1 MKYVMTQLSENASA
15 RFGSATALITDDR
28 TLTFKDLNG
37 LVSKF
42 AGGLAALG
50 IRAGDRV
57 VLYLA
62 NQWEWVV
69 AYHAIARAGAV
80 VIPANFLLSVDE
92 VAYITAD
99 CNAVALIGPHDRC
112 QAIQAHDNVQVQHF
126 VYTRGNGADIRFAT
140 SRFKCFETLLENAP
154 LAPVARQPSDLF
166 SIGYTSG
173 TTGRP
178 KGAMLS
184 HQAVYLS
191 TALTATLH
199 VRHEGERVVS
209 ALPFPHVYGNVVLQA
224 CLLAGMTLITAPRFS
239 AEWALDAIERYKAT
253 LFEGVPTM
261 YYYMLGHEALER
273 ADLSSLTRCT
283 VGGQNLPISKH
294 DAITRIFGCP
304 LLELWGMTELA
315 GPALSHSPYVPGPL
329 GSVGQALPGI
339 EVRVVSD
346 VDTSVEMHTGQPGEL
361 LVRGP
366 TVMSGYYGLT
376 EASAGSL
383 LEGGWLRTGDIATV
397 DDRGYVHI
405 VDRLK
410 DMIITAGYKIYP
422 AEIEQVL
429 SSHPGIAMAAV
440 ASVQDEL
447 KGEIA
452 KAFVV
457 LNPGVE
463 LSQAQ
468 VLEHCRKELA
478 AYKVPKAVE
487 FRYELPTTPS
497 GKILRRC
504 LRT

>member
-1 MKYVMTQLSENASA
+1 MLPNLQ
-15 RFGSATALITDDR
+15 
-28 TLTFKDLNG
+28 
-37 LVSKF
+37 
-42 AGGLAALG
+42 GGVAALG
-50 IRAGDRV
+50 ILAGDRV

-69 AYHAIARAGAV
+69 AYYAIARAGAV

-92 VAYITAD
+92 VAFIATD
-99 CNAVALIGPHDRC
+99 CKAVALIAPHDRC
-112 QAIQAHDNVQVQHF
+112 LSIQALGNAQVEHF
-126 VYTRGNGADIRFAT
+126 IHTRGNAVDKRSVT
-140 SRFKCFETLLENAP
+140 PRFKCFEALLNH
-154 LAPVARQPSDLF
+154 APVAPVTRQPDDLF

-184 HQAVYLS
+184 HRAVYMS
-191 TALTATLH
+191 TALTSTLH
-199 VRHEGERVVS
+199 VRHAGERVVS
-209 ALPFPHVYGNVVLQA
+209 ALPFSHVYGNIVLHA
-224 CLLAGMTLITAPRFS
+224 CFMVGMTLITTSRF
-239 AEWALDAIERYKAT
+239 AADWALDAIQRHNAT

-261 YYYMLGHEALER
+261 YYYMLGHEAL
-273 ADLSSLTRCT
+273 ASTDFSSLTRCT
-283 VGGQNLPISKH
+283 IGGQNLPTHKH
-294 DAITRIFGCP
+294 DEITRVFGCP

-315 GPALSHSPYVPGPL
+315 GPALSHSPYVPDPS

-346 VDTSVEMHTGQPGEL
+346 ANTSVEMQPGQPGEL

-366 TVMSGYYGLT
+366 TIMSGYYGLAG
-376 EASAGSL
+376 ASAENL

-397 DDRGYVHI
+397 DRHGYVHI

-429 SSHPGIAMAAV
+429 SSHPGISMAAV
-440 ASVQDEL
+440 ASVQNEL

-457 LNPGVE
+457 LNPGVKLNE
-463 LSQAQ
+463 AQ

-487 FRYELPTTPS
+487 FRDELPRTPS